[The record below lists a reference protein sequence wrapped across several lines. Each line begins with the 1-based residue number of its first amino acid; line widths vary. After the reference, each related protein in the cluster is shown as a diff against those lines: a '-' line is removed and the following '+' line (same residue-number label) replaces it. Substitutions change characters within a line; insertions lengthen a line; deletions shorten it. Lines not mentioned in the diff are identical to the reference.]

1 MKLIRQGM
9 HVSIKELKDLIKERE
24 KENKELEKQFG
35 IKMRS
40 NKKFMINIINKTPK
54 CSDTWEIEK

>member
-1 MKLIRQGM
+1 MKLARQGM
-9 HVSIKELKDLIKERE
+9 HVNIKELKDLIKERE

-35 IKMRS
+35 IKMKS
-40 NKKFMINIINKTPK
+40 NKKFIINIINKTPE